1 MEGEDGVVHSSLLAV
16 ALCSLALVGCAKPAV
31 VKEPYPVETV
41 REVVIPIPDEYT
53 RELPVPKLPD
63 GKLNGQDLVNHILEW
78 KAFGR
83 IANEHRE
90 KVSALSKWQK

>member
-1 MEGEDGVVHSSLLAV
+1 MTTSISHALRVLAASLVILQVTA
-16 ALCSLALVGCAKPAV
+16 CSTQATIKQ
-31 VKEPYPVETV
+31 PYPVEVV

-83 IANEHRE
+83 IANEHRA
-90 KVSALSKWQK
+90 KVSALSKGQK